1 VNDYNDPAITR
12 VVAATTGF
20 MKTITPAKRPRATSL
35 LIPGWSVPPRV
46 LLVDD
51 DSIFRRISTR
61 LLQLAGCTIDV
72 AVDGIEAC
80 SKIVSHD
87 YDIVLMDIM
96 MPNLDG
102 LSATRSIRQHDTW
115 TPIIS
120 MTANT
125 ADSDVREYIM
135 SGMTDVLPKP
145 LDHSVLCKL
154 LERYCA
160 HLKLIQR
167 QQQQQNN
174 HNMITP
180 SISYPESSSLT
191 TIPSVSIPSSSSSIV
206 YSSQQLQQ
214 QQRQEQDEQVK
225 RQRID

>member
-1 VNDYNDPAITR
+1 
-12 VVAATTGF
+12 
-20 MKTITPAKRPRATSL
+20 
-35 LIPGWSVPPRV
+35 
-46 LLVDD
+46 
-51 DSIFRRISTR
+51 
-61 LLQLAGCTIDV
+61 
-72 AVDGIEAC
+72 
-80 SKIVSHD
+80 
-87 YDIVLMDIM
+87 

-102 LSATRSIRQHDTW
+102 ISATRSIRQHDTW

-125 ADSDVREYIM
+125 TDSDVREYIM

-167 QQQQQNN
+167 QQQQQQNY
-174 HNMITP
+174 NMITP

-191 TIPSVSIPSSSSSIV
+191 TLPSISLSSSSSIA

-214 QQRQEQDEQVK
+214 QQQQQDEQFK
-225 RQRID
+225 RQRIDY